1 MNPTQPRLSVII
13 VSYNTKDWL
22 ANCLRSLDRQ
32 TIRDQ
37 IEIIVVD
44 NASSDDSVE
53 MVQSKFPRCR
63 LICQDENGG
72 FGTAN
77 NVGARESGAPILL
90 FLNPD
95 TEAIDNHCV
104 EDFLVVLE
112 SHPEVALGAGTIYD
126 ENGEL
131 ERSTGSFPTLTSLTL
146 DRLLEAIPP
155 LRGLFGQHSARHW
168 SGFDR
173 EREVAWVTAAATW
186 VRREAFEAIDGFDE
200 AIFMYY
206 EDVDLCYR
214 IKRARTGHCRYFPRG
229 TITHYRNKA
238 PLSQDRKR
246 LQRKWLR
253 HFGHKHYTSWHLCL
267 SRLAFRTLA
276 SLR

>member
-1 MNPTQPRLSVII
+1 MPRLSVII
-13 VSYNTKDWL
+13 VSYNTKEWL

-32 TIRDQ
+32 TIRDE

-44 NASSDDSVE
+44 NASSDDSVR
-53 MVQSKFPRCR
+53 MVQSQFPRCR
-63 LICQDENGG
+63 LICQDENAG
-72 FGTAN
+72 FGAAN

-95 TEAIDNHCV
+95 TEAIDDNCI
-104 EDFLVVLE
+104 EDLLAVFE
-112 SHPEVALGAGTIYD
+112 CHQEVALGAGTIYD

-146 DRLLEAIPP
+146 DRLLGAIPP

-168 SGFDR
+168 SGFDI
-173 EREVAWVTAAATW
+173 EREVAWVTAAALW
-186 VRREAFEAIDGFDE
+186 VRREAFEAIGGFDE

-214 IKRARTGHCRYFPRG
+214 IMHARSGHCHYFPRG
-229 TITHYRNKA
+229 SITHYRNKA

-253 HFGHKHYTSWHLCL
+253 HFGRKHYRSPQHSLTRLTFSSLCWL
-267 SRLAFRTLA
+267 SHSR
-276 SLR
+276 

>member
-1 MNPTQPRLSVII
+1 LNPTQPRLSVII

-155 LRGLFGQHSARHW
+155 LRGLFGQHSA
-168 SGFDR
+168 
-173 EREVAWVTAAATW
+173 
-186 VRREAFEAIDGFDE
+186 
-200 AIFMYY
+200 
-206 EDVDLCYR
+206 
-214 IKRARTGHCRYFPRG
+214 
-229 TITHYRNKA
+229 
-238 PLSQDRKR
+238 
-246 LQRKWLR
+246 
-253 HFGHKHYTSWHLCL
+253 
-267 SRLAFRTLA
+267 
-276 SLR
+276 